1 MPAAGALVDVTA
13 EQGGSAGDDGGQ
25 DLQVQP
31 GEPFP
36 AAFEEAGSG
45 CADQVG
51 HLQWWPRH
59 LFRGERE
66 RVQGAGRGPHMALR
80 QVDVNHGFAQVGMAE
95 QQLDGAQVGAGFE
108 QMCGEAM
115 SKSVGMQRLVDP
127 GAFGGL
133 PAGVPDD
140 LVSDRS
146 VGRVMRAAWEQ
157 PDGRFGPSCPS
168 ESATSRLPRTEV
180 TGLFRSCAI
189 ESVRMR
195 IWCTDDCTRSNMRLK
210 VRDKREISSEC
221 GPSGNRLLRSS
232 LPIRDTVS
240 LMRSTLIRVR
250 YAANQVIRNPRATV
264 APHTK
269 RQRSVRRSSICAP
282 PRSANPRYSPPPSFW
297 AWYTTRKA
305 FFHPCTRTLAGAPKT
320 SGMLVTAEINCS
332 FGVGPTQ
339 MGSCRGFVF
348 RQQTTA

>member
-80 QVDVNHGFAQVGMAE
+80 QEDVNHGFAQVGMAE

-108 QMCGEAM
+108 QMSGEAM

-157 PDGRFGPSCPS
+157 PDGSVLDPEGVPNYSVCPSSIPCFRLPLEQEWLRTGSGDAATETGLGGIDLPPRILDGFVIEDLRAPAGGGRSHDLYIYDRSEKLVGKISTSRIEGGEFKRLLLDRVVVLAIPVLLHDAGLRMPVRALQPVADFMCRHMCQDGLLSVRPPGSPADPVVLSAPGSGSDRRPLWGPSAPV
-168 ESATSRLPRTEV
+168 ENALRLPS
-180 TGLFRSCAI
+180 RS
-189 ESVRMR
+189 
-195 IWCTDDCTRSNMRLK
+195 
-210 VRDKREISSEC
+210 
-221 GPSGNRLLRSS
+221 P
-232 LPIRDTVS
+232 
-240 LMRSTLIRVR
+240 
-250 YAANQVIRNPRATV
+250 
-264 APHTK
+264 
-269 RQRSVRRSSICAP
+269 
-282 PRSANPRYSPPPSFW
+282 
-297 AWYTTRKA
+297 
-305 FFHPCTRTLAGAPKT
+305 
-320 SGMLVTAEINCS
+320 
-332 FGVGPTQ
+332 
-339 MGSCRGFVF
+339 
-348 RQQTTA
+348 